1 MSHVTRLALIIPVY
15 NFAHGIAATLARLER
30 WAQSM
35 AAQGVALQVLFVDDG
50 STDATAARIEQFIG
64 TGTGPWR
71 LLRGGSNRGKGHAVR
86 AGVAAAGDFQP
97 DLIVFTDC
105 DLYYGLDIIAA
116 RMLPLLEQAD
126 IVIVDRSLT
135 RRDRAVPLRRRRA
148 SAVLN
153 RLVAMLT
160 GLHHRDTQAGL
171 KGFRAAPC
179 RALFEVLTLER
190 FAFDV
195 ELLSVALHH
204 QFRIEQ
210 VPVDDSQAGSAQE
223 SSVAMLS
230 ASLQMLGDLLRINRN
245 WKRGRYDSDALRN
258 RVADKVYAI
267 THAEA
272 RP

>member
-1 MSHVTRLALIIPVY
+1 MNRASRLVLVIPVY
-15 NFAHGIAATLARLER
+15 NFAHGIAATLVRLQR
-30 WAQSM
+30 WAQGQ
-35 AAQGVALQVLFVDDG
+35 AAQGIMLQLLLVDDG
-50 STDATAARIEQFIG
+50 STDATAARIEDFIA
-64 TGTGPWR
+64 THPGPWR
-71 LLRGGSNRGKGHAVR
+71 LLRVGSNRGKGYAVR
-86 AGVAAAGDFQP
+86 AGVAAAWEFQP
-97 DLIVFTDC
+97 DAIVFTDC

-135 RRDRAVPLRRRRA
+135 RRDRAVPLRRRLA
-148 SAVLN
+148 SAIFN

-160 GLHHRDTQAGL
+160 GIHYRDTQAGL
-171 KGFRAAPC
+171 KGFRATPC
-179 RALFEVLTLER
+179 RALFDVLTLDR

-210 VPVDDSQAGSAQE
+210 VPVDDGQSGSSQT

-245 WKRGRYDSDALRN
+245 WKHGRYESQALRS

-267 THAEA
+267 TDAEA